1 MNIKISLLRSMHGGL
16 IRHALDVLEFM
27 IRQLAPDGSFLLL
40 LDIGRGRHPENS
52 LIRMIEGITVRY
64 KRLACPGRSNMY
76 VVKLTNFTLPCRI
89 LIHHRSIGRVAL
101 STIASIILSHHH
113 DVLIL
118 FSEVAEEERRL
129 AVEVRSGLER
139 SQGMALSDL
148 RIFAEQFDTRRNN
161 CMPYSK
167 AGQSYDDSQGD
178 RQTESPW
185 ECLKTSRVPLM
196 TFAEKGTI
204 SVPGSDMVT

>member
-1 MNIKISLLRSMHGGL
+1 MGFTDDHIL
-16 IRHALDVLEFM
+16 IDYFDPR
-27 IRQLAPDGSFLLL
+27 I
-40 LDIGRGRHPENS
+40 IG
-52 LIRMIEGITVRY
+52 
-64 KRLACPGRSNMY
+64 
-76 VVKLTNFTLPCRI
+76 FRI

-118 FSEVAEEERRL
+118 FREVAEGERHL

-139 SQGMALSDL
+139 SQGMALSDFG
-148 RIFAEQFDTRRNN
+148 IFAEQFDTRRNN
-161 CMPYSK
+161 CMLYSK

-185 ECLKTSRVPLM
+185 E
-196 TFAEKGTI
+196 
-204 SVPGSDMVT
+204 